1 MEPVVFSVAMR
12 EVLSKG
18 RGRFWNT
25 LIVLSANC
33 VKAYLLPPLQK
44 ISNTFSNLVNDK
56 YAWLEAEKVEIIF
69 LNDFRLSQEMIAWKE
84 PLILPG
90 GKVVHLPSPTN
101 HYSNDIC
108 IDKDTFIVAT
118 SKIEIT

>member
-18 RGRFWNT
+18 RGKFWNT
-25 LIVLSANC
+25 LIVRPANC
-33 VKAYLLPPLQK
+33 GKAYLLPPLQK
-44 ISNTFSNLVNDK
+44 IFNTFSNLVNDK
-56 YAWLEAEKVEIIF
+56 YACIEAEKVEIIF

-84 PLILPG
+84 PLILLAD
-90 GKVVHLPSPTN
+90 KAVHLPSPTK

-118 SKIEIT
+118 SKSEIT

>member
-69 LNDFRLSQEMIAWKE
+69 LNDFHLSREMIAWEE
-84 PLILPG
+84 PLILLG
-90 GKVVHLPSPTN
+90 GKAIHLPTPAK
-101 HYSNDIC
+101 HYSNHKRIE
-108 IDKDTFIVAT
+108 KDTFIVAT
-118 SKIEIT
+118 SKSDIT

>member
-1 MEPVVFSVAMR
+1 MELVVFSVAMR

-18 RGRFWNT
+18 RGKFWHT
-25 LIVLSANC
+25 LIIRPASC
-33 VKAYLLPPLQK
+33 GKAYLLPPLQK
-44 ISNTFSNLVNDK
+44 IFNTFSNLVNDK

-90 GKVVHLPSPTN
+90 GKVVHLLSPTN